1 MADNEND
8 WLEITRGIIFPAQ
21 CDHYGH
27 MNVRYY
33 THFFDDGTFLIW
45 SCIGVDMR
53 EVHATGV
60 HTVIAK
66 STIEYHHEMRAGDC
80 PLIIGQ
86 FTRVGEKSVTV
97 ALKMLD
103 AGTRELRASQETVIV
118 FFDAETR
125 RSAPIPAGVR
135 ECVERALSG
144 TKEN

>member
-1 MADNEND
+1 MNESNNN
-8 WLEITRGIIFPAQ
+8 WFEITRGMIFPAH

-45 SCIGVDMR
+45 SCIGVEMR
-53 EVHATGV
+53 EVHVTGI

-66 STIEYHHEMRAGDC
+66 STIEYHHEMRAGDS
-80 PLIIGQ
+80 PLILGQ
-86 FTRVGEKSVTV
+86 FTRMGEKSVTV

-103 AGTRELRASQETVIV
+103 AVTHELRASQETVIV

-125 RSAPIPAGVR
+125 RSAPIPANVR
-135 ECVERALSG
+135 ERVEGALVG
-144 TKEN
+144 TNDH